1 MIWISILI
9 ISCSMCVHSY
19 WIIIK
24 YVSNWPITLVEGICA
39 SKTYGWKIF
48 SYVMWTVLRNWK
60 NLSLSLSLS
69 LSLLLFLRIELHQY
83 LIWEERNE
91 VFLFCFVFCFLFF
104 VFCFCF
110 VFLFSVFFFLND
122 NSKYKGECCKYQ

>member
-9 ISCSMCVHSY
+9 ISCSMCVHSN

-48 SYVMWTVLRNWK
+48 SFVMLTVLRNWK
-60 NLSLSLSLS
+60 NLSLSLL
-69 LSLLLFLRIELHQY
+69 LLLLFLRIELHQY

-91 VFLFCFVFCFLFF
+91 VFLFCFVFCFFVFCFVLFCFF
-104 VFCFCF
+104 VFC
-110 VFLFSVFFFLND
+110 FFFLND